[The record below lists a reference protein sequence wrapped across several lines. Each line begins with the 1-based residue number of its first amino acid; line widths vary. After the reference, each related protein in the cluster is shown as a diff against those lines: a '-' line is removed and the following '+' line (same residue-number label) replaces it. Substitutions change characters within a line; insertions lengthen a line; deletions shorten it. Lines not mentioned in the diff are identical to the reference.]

1 MAALGTGSRSRC
13 TSFSFQMAHPLSGHL
28 WNAAFLVV
36 SASVA
41 LAAERIAA
49 PPARTAASVAG
60 DADVA
65 DITSFVVPA
74 TTDSIL
80 PRFHMTV
87 TVDPFDSRWFAGE
100 RSAVAS
106 AYAVPTV
113 PTASAAPRL
122 TAILIAD
129 ERRVAVVDDAMVS
142 VGDVLRDGARV
153 SAIQP
158 DRVFV
163 VEKSGRWRTLT
174 LTNRG
179 TR

>member
-1 MAALGTGSRSRC
+1 M
-13 TSFSFQMAHPLSGHL
+13 
-28 WNAAFLVV
+28 

-49 PPARTAASVAG
+49 PPARTAAVAG

-65 DITSFVVPA
+65 DIASFVVPA
-74 TTDSIL
+74 TTDSI
-80 PRFHMTV
+80 PARFHMTV
-87 TVDPFDSRWFAGE
+87 TVDPFDSRWSGGE

-113 PTASAAPRL
+113 PAASTTPLL

-129 ERRVAVVDDAMVS
+129 ERRVAVVDDAMVT

-163 VEKSGRWRTLT
+163 VERNGRWRTLT